1 MSKPL
6 HSAAYSLFIEELRA
20 ARDRAGV
27 SQKELAALIGEDQ
40 TFVSKCER
48 GVRRLDVVELKRWTD
63 ALGVGLIEFVTLLDH
78 RLDRNQALKQLRRPK
93 ATLNKSLFSTNS
105 GDGLRRAE
113 FRRFRRK
120 LFEHGAHFR
129 SVGSWFS

>member
-20 ARDRAGV
+20 ARDRVGV
-27 SQKELAALIGEDQ
+27 SQSELAARIGEDQ

-63 ALGVGLIEFVTLLDH
+63 ALGVGLIDFVKLLDR
-78 RLDRNQALKQLRRPK
+78 RLDRNQALEPLRRPK
-93 ATLNKSLFSTNS
+93 
-105 GDGLRRAE
+105 R
-113 FRRFRRK
+113 
-120 LFEHGAHFR
+120 
-129 SVGSWFS
+129 

>member
-20 ARDRAGV
+20 ARDRVGV
-27 SQKELAALIGEDQ
+27 SQKELATRIGEDQ

-63 ALGVGLIEFVTLLDH
+63 ALGVGLIDFVKLLDH
-78 RLDRNQALKQLRRPK
+78 RLDRNQALKPLRRSK
-93 ATLNKSLFSTNS
+93 N
-105 GDGLRRAE
+105 
-113 FRRFRRK
+113 
-120 LFEHGAHFR
+120 
-129 SVGSWFS
+129 

>member
-20 ARDRAGV
+20 ARDRVGL
-27 SQKELAALIGEDQ
+27 SQSELAARIGEDQ

-63 ALGVGLIEFVTLLDH
+63 ALGVGLIDFVKLLDR
-78 RLDRNQALKQLRRPK
+78 RLDRNQALKPLRRPK
-93 ATLNKSLFSTNS
+93 S
-105 GDGLRRAE
+105 
-113 FRRFRRK
+113 
-120 LFEHGAHFR
+120 
-129 SVGSWFS
+129 

>member
-20 ARDRAGV
+20 ARERVGV
-27 SQKELAALIGEDQ
+27 SQKELAARIGEDQ

-63 ALGVGLIEFVTLLDH
+63 ALGVGLVDFVKLLDH
-78 RLDRNQALKQLRRPK
+78 RLDRNQALKPLRR
-93 ATLNKSLFSTNS
+93 TKS
-105 GDGLRRAE
+105 
-113 FRRFRRK
+113 
-120 LFEHGAHFR
+120 
-129 SVGSWFS
+129 

>member
-20 ARDRAGV
+20 ARDRVGV
-27 SQKELAALIGEDQ
+27 SQKELAARIGEDQ

-63 ALGVGLIEFVTLLDH
+63 ALGVGLIDFVELLDH
-78 RLDRNQALKQLRRPK
+78 RLNRNQALKPLRRPK
-93 ATLNKSLFSTNS
+93 N
-105 GDGLRRAE
+105 
-113 FRRFRRK
+113 
-120 LFEHGAHFR
+120 
-129 SVGSWFS
+129 